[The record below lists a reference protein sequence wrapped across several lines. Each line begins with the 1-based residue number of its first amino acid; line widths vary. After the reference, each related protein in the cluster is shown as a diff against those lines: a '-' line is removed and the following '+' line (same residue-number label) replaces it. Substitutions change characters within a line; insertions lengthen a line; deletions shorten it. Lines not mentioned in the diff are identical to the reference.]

1 MEPQNQYR
9 SAIPSYL
16 DNPILKPRNFYE
28 TGFEESLEKIVLNDE
43 PQTEGGLVERVF
55 TDRSRTLKSMI
66 KALFNE
72 VLTREHLNSAL
83 LKDIDSA
90 LCKTGSYL
98 EQIREMTRRQY
109 TPDLEIALSRR
120 RTQLES
126 RLMDLDKEKR
136 QEYFRQRYLILRHD
150 TLLRVALYQK
160 THPEVHE
167 KALARRRALCYNAP
181 GSFTPGKRRT
191 A

>member
-1 MEPQNQYR
+1 MDPQNHYR
-9 SAIPSYL
+9 SVLPSYSENSL
-16 DNPILKPRNFYE
+16 LKPRNFYE

-43 PQTEGGLVERVF
+43 PQTEGGLVDRAF

-83 LKDIDSA
+83 LKDIDSE

-98 EQIREMTRRQY
+98 EQIHEMTRKQY

-136 QEYFRQRYLILRHD
+136 QEYLTCWKDLAYLSKG
-150 TLLRVALYQK
+150 LLSALKDYWDFSL
-160 THPEVHE
+160 
-167 KALARRRALCYNAP
+167 KAGFMNYNENVE
-181 GSFTPGKRRT
+181 
-191 A
+191 